1 MMTVSPGLLDI
12 KEMEKTMKRACTLLL
27 ALALL
32 LCACAKEA
40 KYTFQ
45 EDGTLSDGLGNIYR
59 SAPVGYE
66 PTNQGAKY
74 GKIDD
79 AIGETLYQV
88 GTLDPK
94 EYLTGPYSGGTTL
107 FFYNADISLPSLW
120 EMEASL
126 CYLCQQETNIIT
138 ICTIGDG
145 SQSGDAAADKELLQ
159 ALIQQMQ
166 IAIKNGESASIWPR
180 ADVNA
185 TYQLKF
191 YSEAWPAFYY
201 NLTLAVCG
209 SGTYLYDRQSKICI
223 DIGDVLVPYYEASE
237 PQTPPASDTSE
248 ANI

>member
-126 CYLCQQETNIIT
+126 CYLCQQETNIM
-138 ICTIGDG
+138 
-145 SQSGDAAADKELLQ
+145 APKAEMP
-159 ALIQQMQ
+159 QQTR
-166 IAIKNGESASIWPR
+166 N
-180 ADVNA
+180 
-185 TYQLKF
+185 F
-191 YSEAWPAFYY
+191 YKP
-201 NLTLAVCG
+201 
-209 SGTYLYDRQSKICI
+209 
-223 DIGDVLVPYYEASE
+223 
-237 PQTPPASDTSE
+237 
-248 ANI
+248 